1 MKNHIIMQELLPFI
15 AEARDGD
22 DTLSFVEIILEFA
35 EVKDIDI
42 QRVQEAIQ
50 EDTYFKKLLMN
61 DCVAKKII
69 KTDKDGLDE
78 W

>member
-1 MKNHIIMQELLPFI
+1 MENHIIMKKLLPFI
-15 AEARDGD
+15 TKARDGD

-35 EVKDIDI
+35 EVNAIDI
-42 QRVQEAIQ
+42 QLVQEAIQ
-50 EDTYFKKLLMN
+50 EDTYFKELLMN